1 MRTSLA
7 TWVALPLPGSPR
19 LGGDPSFCRGLPRRS
34 CPPVPAAFPPRS
46 SRPCYFFSAV
56 VPLLAGW
63 LLHQRQVPPLSSSVR
78 LSRRPRRRRGLPLL
92 RGWPSFPLARLGL
105 PWPVSALA
113 RLQSSPA
120 GSPQHPG
127 PSGPILSLRTSY
139 PPPAWAALSLL
150 PWWQW
155 RPRWDGY
162 CHGPVGTRR
171 LVRARGRPQVVSP
184 PASVALGGSRRI
196 LSSPGWPRFPSHLKA
211 RTCDHTA
218 RWGQQ
223 LLQGHHVR
231 GCVGCPR
238 FYLGVP
244 AHDLA
249 CPDTSQDPG
258 VHQDH

>member
-120 GSPQHPG
+120 GSPQRPG
-127 PSGPILSLRTSY
+127 PSGPTFDLCTSY
-139 PPPAWAALSLL
+139 SPPAWAAPRLL
-150 PWWQW
+150 PRWQW
-155 RPRWDGY
+155 CPGWVRD
-162 CHGPVGTRR
+162 CHSPVGARR
-171 LVRARGRPQVVSP
+171 LVRASGGPQVLFP
-184 PASVALGGSRRI
+184 PPPQSFSGGPDECSLPLAGLG
-196 LSSPGWPRFPSHLKA
+196 SH
-211 RTCDHTA
+211 
-218 RWGQQ
+218 
-223 LLQGHHVR
+223 
-231 GCVGCPR
+231 PI
-238 FYLGVP
+238 
-244 AHDLA
+244 
-249 CPDTSQDPG
+249 
-258 VHQDH
+258 